1 MRNLGAR
8 AMRIL
13 RRRVQRVTVLSR
25 IIIADRG
32 ARLHRHRRQP
42 VVLDTQLHVVLRLRE
57 RRIGRRLV
65 ADHQLKRDVA
75 VRIVV
80 PHFRR
85 PILGGVFEQRHRRQ
99 RLVVD
104 LDHFG
109 RIAGLRERFGDN
121 KGNTVTHEARF
132 VGLQQLL
139 MNAVTFRCA
148 EILRHHGGRE
158 PAEVIMRDVGA
169 SQHQ

>member
-1 MRNLGAR
+1 M
-8 AMRIL
+8 
-13 RRRVQRVTVLSR
+13 
-25 IIIADRG
+25 
-32 ARLHRHRRQP
+32 
-42 VVLDTQLHVVLRLRE
+42 LRLRE

-85 PILGGVFEQRHRRQ
+85 AILGGVFEQRHRRQ

-104 LDHFG
+104 LDHVG
-109 RIAGLRERFGDN
+109 RVARLRERFGDDE
-121 KGNTVTHEARF
+121 GDAVTHEARL
-132 VGLQQLL
+132 VGLQKLL

-158 PAEVIMRDVGA
+158 GAEVIMR
-169 SQHQ
+169 

>member
-1 MRNLGAR
+1 M
-8 AMRIL
+8 
-13 RRRVQRVTVLSR
+13 
-25 IIIADRG
+25 
-32 ARLHRHRRQP
+32 
-42 VVLDTQLHVVLRLRE
+42 LRLRE

-85 PILGGVFEQRHRRQ
+85 AILGGVFEQRHRRQ

-109 RIAGLRERFGDN
+109 RVARLRERFGDDE
-121 KGNTVTHEARF
+121 GDAVTHEARL
-132 VGLQQLL
+132 VGLQKLL
-139 MNAVTFRCA
+139 MNAVTLRRA

-158 PAEVIMRDVGA
+158 PAEVIVR
-169 SQHQ
+169 